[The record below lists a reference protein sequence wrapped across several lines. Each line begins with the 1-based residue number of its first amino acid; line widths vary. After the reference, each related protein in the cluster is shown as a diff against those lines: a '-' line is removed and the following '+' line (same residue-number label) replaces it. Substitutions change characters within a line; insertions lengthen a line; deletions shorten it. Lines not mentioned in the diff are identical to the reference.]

1 MHKVF
6 RSAGGLCYTQN
17 LETGKGE
24 EKIPVTAVVM
34 LQKASI
40 VYFHAS
46 KVVVK
51 KNLARAS

>member
-6 RSAGGLCYTQN
+6 LSAGGLCYTQN

-24 EKIPVTAVVM
+24 EKILVTAVVM
-34 LQKASI
+34 LQKASV

-46 KVVVK
+46 EVVVK